1 MTGQTEQKVF
11 VAGATGVLGWR
22 AVDRL
27 VQAGHAVSGVAR
39 SPEKAARLRGL
50 GAAPVQVDVFDAAA
64 LRDAVAGNEVVCN
77 LATHIPRTSKARRDA
92 AWVENDRIRR
102 EASRNLVDAA
112 LAAGAGRYVQESI
125 TFLYADA
132 GDAWIDEDAPMDPPA
147 YARSVLDAE
156 AQAKRF
162 TDAGRTGVV
171 LRFGL
176 FYGADSHHTVDAL
189 RLARRRVA
197 ATFGRADAYISS
209 ITTDDAAAAVVAALD
224 APAGIY
230 NVVDDEPLT
239 RRAYADALG
248 DARGGRRLHMPPAL
262 VTKLGGDKT
271 ETLARS
277 QRVSNER
284 FRKETG
290 WAPAS
295 PSAREGWVAVV
306 AEHERGDAR

>member
-1 MTGQTEQKVF
+1 VTEEKHVL

-27 VQAGHAVSGVAR
+27 VQAGHAVTGVAR
-39 SPEKAARLRGL
+39 TPEKAARLRGL
-50 GAAPVQVDVFDAAA
+50 GAAPVEVDLFDAAG
-64 LRDAVAGNEVVCN
+64 LRDAVAGSDAVCN
-77 LATHIPRTSKARRDA
+77 LATHIPRTSKARRDS
-92 AWVENDRIRR
+92 AWIENDRIRR

-112 LAAGAGRYVQESI
+112 LVAGAHRYVQESI
-125 TFLYADA
+125 AFLYADA
-132 GDAWIDEDAPMDPPA
+132 GDAWIEEDAALDVPD

-156 AQAKRF
+156 AQAQRF
-162 TDAGRTGVV
+162 TDAGGAGVV

-176 FYGADSHHTVDAL
+176 FYGADGHHTVDAV
-189 RLARRRVA
+189 RLARRRVS
-197 ATFGRADAYISS
+197 ATFGRPDAFLSS

-224 APAGIY
+224 APAGTY

-239 RRAYADALG
+239 RRDYADALG
-248 DARGGRRLHMPPAL
+248 SALGVRRLHMPPRL

-284 FRKETG
+284 FKKETG
-290 WAPAS
+290 WAPAF
-295 PSAREGWVAVV
+295 PSAREGWPAVV
-306 AEHERGDAR
+306 AELQHSEQAR